1 MEESSSK
8 RFLVQRYIM
17 PFAYGIK
24 EEQPLFTYVAIHD
37 RIKLSQNV
45 TGSPESIVIRVNSLC

>member
-1 MEESSSK
+1 MALSELWVEESSSK

-24 EEQPLFTYVAIHD
+24 EE
-37 RIKLSQNV
+37 
-45 TGSPESIVIRVNSLC
+45 